1 MPPHAPVVQEPLE
14 DVAGFEGA
22 RTELTCKIS
31 GKPSPKI
38 TWYCNGE
45 EITEDKKYHMLYKD
59 NYASLLINDLE
70 VEDAGK
76 YRCKAVNEFGDVS
89 TTGKLTVDG
98 KSLLLLFH
106 TVKQYRDMVK
116 SLLLLSQC

>member
-1 MPPHAPVVQEPLE
+1 MPPHAPVVMEPLT
-14 DVAGFEGA
+14 DTDGYEGS
-22 RTELTCKIS
+22 RVELTCKIS

-38 TWYCNGE
+38 TWFLNGD
-45 EITEDKKYHMLYKD
+45 EILEDKKYHMLYKD

-89 TTGKLTVDG
+89 TTGKLSVDG
-98 KSLLLLFH
+98 RFSL
-106 TVKQYRDMVK
+106 
-116 SLLLLSQC
+116 